1 MPGDFFETLVRELPS
16 LLTRK
21 DMGKYFGS
29 LISPRYLAN
38 LDCLGKGPRRT
49 RIGQKVVYRR
59 EDVVEWLQAREQPLP
74 AN

>member
-1 MPGDFFETLVRELPS
+1 MPADFFETLVRELPS

-21 DMGKYFGS
+21 DIGRFLGT

-38 LDCLGKGPRRT
+38 LDCNGKGPART

-59 EDVVEWLQAREQPLP
+59 EDIIEWLRNREIPVQGR
-74 AN
+74 

>member
-1 MPGDFFETLVRELPS
+1 MPGDFFATVLRESPA

-21 DMGKYFGS
+21 DIKEFFGS

-38 LDCLGKGPRRT
+38 LDSLGKGPRRA

-59 EDVVEWLQAREQPLP
+59 EDFIEWLQAREQPIRT
-74 AN
+74 A